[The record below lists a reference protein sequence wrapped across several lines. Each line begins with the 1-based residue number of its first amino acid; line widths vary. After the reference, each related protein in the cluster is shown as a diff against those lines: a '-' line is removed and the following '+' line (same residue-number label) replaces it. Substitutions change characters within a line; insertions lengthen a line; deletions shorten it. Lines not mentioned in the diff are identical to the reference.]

1 MTTKTTGT
9 TRIEGLVPVV
19 PTPLRIRGIMERHV
33 SPHSAGSGTIS
44 EFLDAMECQIVGI
57 VSVVRTTDTVVVGGS

>member
-1 MTTKTTGT
+1 MPKLQN
-9 TRIEGLVPVV
+9 REVQEEVKCILE
-19 PTPLRIRGIMERHV
+19 IRGIMERHV

>member
-19 PTPLRIRGIMERHV
+19 PTPLRIRGI
-33 SPHSAGSGTIS
+33 
-44 EFLDAMECQIVGI
+44 